1 MEIYYIVVAFLFGIT
16 FGSFF
21 NVVGSRVP
29 NKESIVYPPSHCTNC
44 NHVLGWMELIPIVSF
59 LIQGGKCKKCKQK
72 ISWFHPLYEF
82 ATGVLFAL
90 CYFIFGA
97 SLELIIALTFVS
109 ILMILIV
116 SDYYYMI
123 IPDEILIVGIIALI
137 IEYFLI
143 YGYRDTFMALG
154 SGIASFAIM
163 YLIKLFGDWM
173 FQKESMGGGDI
184 KLLFLIGMVIGFP
197 LSIVNIFLA
206 SAIALPISIM
216 ILYRNK
222 TNIIPFGPFLSI
234 AAMILFFSQIDMKL
248 LIEFLVH

>member
-1 MEIYYIVVAFLFGIT
+1 MEVYYTVVAFLFGTI

-21 NVVGSRVP
+21 NVVGSRLP
-29 NKESIVYPPSHCTNC
+29 NNESIVHPPSHCTNC
-44 NHVLGWMELIPIVSF
+44 NHVLGWIELIPIVSF

-72 ISWFHPLYEF
+72 ISWFHPLYEL

-90 CYFIFGA
+90 CYSIFGVH
-97 SLELIIALTFVS
+97 LELIIALTFVS

-123 IPDEILIVGIIALI
+123 IPDEIIIIGIVALAV
-137 IEYFLI
+137 EYFCI
-143 YGYRDTFMALG
+143 YGYKDTLMALG

-173 FQKESMGGGDI
+173 FKKESMGGGDI
-184 KLLFLIGMVIGFP
+184 KLLFLIGMVLGFP
-197 LSIVNIFLA
+197 LSIVNIFFA
-206 SAIALPISIM
+206 SFIALPISIM

-234 AAMILFFSQIDMKL
+234 AAIILFLSQIDMDL
-248 LIEFLVH
+248 LLKILVH